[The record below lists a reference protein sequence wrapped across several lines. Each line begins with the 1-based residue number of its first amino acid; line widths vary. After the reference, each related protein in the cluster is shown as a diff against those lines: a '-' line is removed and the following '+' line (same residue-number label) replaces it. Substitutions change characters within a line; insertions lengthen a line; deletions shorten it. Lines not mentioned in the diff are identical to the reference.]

1 MNGESLLLRRLERR
15 FLKGVVEYGLI
26 ADGDRILIGL
36 SGGKDS
42 LALVEL
48 LARRMKI
55 FKPKFSVVAAHVV
68 MRNIPYQSDVDYL
81 QSYVESW
88 GIPFVLYETEFDA
101 STDTRKSPCFLC
113 SWNRRKA
120 LFTVAKEQGCNK
132 IALGHH
138 MDDMLETLLMNI
150 TFQGAFGT
158 MPPKLVMRKFD
169 MTIIRPMCLVHEA
182 DLQELAQLR
191 GFRKQLKNCPYE
203 HESHRSEMKGV
214 LKQLERMNPE
224 ARYSLWGS
232 MSNVQSELLP
242 VKEEK

>member
-1 MNGESLLLRRLERR
+1 
-15 FLKGVVEYGLI
+15 
-26 ADGDRILIGL
+26 
-36 SGGKDS
+36 
-42 LALVEL
+42 
-48 LARRMKI
+48 
-55 FKPKFSVVAAHVV
+55 
-68 MRNIPYQSDVDYL
+68 
-81 QSYVESW
+81 
-88 GIPFVLYETEFDA
+88 
-101 STDTRKSPCFLC
+101 
-113 SWNRRKA
+113 
-120 LFTVAKEQGCNK
+120 
-132 IALGHH
+132 